1 MRRMKAYDRAYF
13 DRWYHDPRSRIHRRA
28 ALERKVRLALSATEY
43 LIGRRVRDVLDVGCG
58 EAPWRAVLRRL
69 RPGVR
74 YQGVDSSP
82 YVVRRFGRTRNIRLG
97 TFGTLGQL
105 GIEGPFDLVVCSDVL
120 HYVPSGE
127 LKPGITALA
136 GLLGGLAWIEV
147 FTAAD
152 SITGDFRE
160 MKRRAPAVYERLF
173 RGAGLIHCGLC
184 CFVRADFGPGLTAF
198 ERGRG

>member
-1 MRRMKAYDRAYF
+1 MKTYDRVYF

-28 ALERKVRLALSATEY
+28 ALERKVHLALSATEY
-43 LIGRRVRDVLDVGCG
+43 LIGGPVRDVLDVGCG
-58 EAPWRAVLRRL
+58 EAPWRAVLLRL

-120 HYVPSGE
+120 HYVTSGE

-136 GLLGGLAWIEV
+136 ALLGGLAWIEV

-184 CFVRADFGPGLTAF
+184 CFVREDFGPGLTAF

>member
-1 MRRMKAYDRAYF
+1 MKSYDRAYF
-13 DRWYHDPRSRIHRRA
+13 DRWYHDPQSRIHRRT
-28 ALERKVRLALSATEY
+28 ALERKVHLALSATEY
-43 LIGRRVRDVLDVGCG
+43 LIGHPVRTVLDIGCG
-58 EAPWRAVLRRL
+58 EAPWRAVLRKL
-69 RPGVR
+69 RPGLR
-74 YQGVDSSP
+74 YTGVDSSL
-82 YVVRRFGRTRNIRLG
+82 YAVKRFGRTRGIRLG

-120 HYVPSGE
+120 HYVPSAE
-127 LKPGITALA
+127 LKPGVTALS

-160 MKRRAPAVYERLF
+160 MKRRAPAEYERLF
-173 RGAGLIHCGLC
+173 RSAGLVHCGLC

-198 ERGRG
+198 ERGRR